1 MDEQAIVDL
10 LGDLKHRIFP
20 RPFER
25 LALDGTSL
33 VGVEIG
39 VYKGEHAE
47 SLLNRADIK
56 KLYLVDPYEL
66 YREYGEG
73 RQHYGVDRDPLVT
86 AKAEAM
92 RRLAP
97 HSAKIEWIFQ
107 LSAAAVE
114 QIPNDVDFVYVD
126 GNHEESFVRADIA
139 AYYPKIRSGGVIGGH
154 DYYNGFRREHD
165 GVVRAVSQFAVHN
178 DLTLQVELPD
188 WWISKP

>member
-1 MDEQAIVDL
+1 MDEQAIVEL

-25 LALDGTSL
+25 LAVSGRGL

-47 SLLNRADIK
+47 SLLNTLDIRT
-56 KLYLVDPYEL
+56 LYLVDPYEL
-66 YREYGEG
+66 YQEYGEG
-73 RQHYGVDRDPLVT
+73 RQHYGVDRDPLVQ

-92 RRLAP
+92 QRLTP
-97 HSAKIEWIFQ
+97 HSGKIRWVRE
-107 LSAAAVE
+107 LAVE
-114 QIPNDVDFVYVD
+114 AAKLVPDDLDFVYVD
-126 GNHEESFVRADIA
+126 GNHEEPFVRADIA
-139 AYYPKIRSGGVIGGH
+139 AYYPKVRGGGVIGGH

-188 WWISKP
+188 WWIQKP